1 MSGLDFLP
9 FRGVLRQ
16 IEEFGRA
23 KGTIGDGLEGVC
35 ADRTT
40 RPSTIDASEIL
51 DGTKHRRSTLTCL
64 SAHVW
69 PPMAD
74 EVVGRQNCKSYA
86 PS

>member
-23 KGTIGDGLEGVC
+23 KGTVGDGLEGIC

-40 RPSTIDASEIL
+40 RPSAIDASEIL